1 MNLPNINAWINVY
14 MNLFDVDINTN
25 VGCEH
30 NE

>member
-1 MNLPNINAWINVY
+1 MNLPNINTWINVY
-14 MNLFDVDINTN
+14 MNLSDVDINTN